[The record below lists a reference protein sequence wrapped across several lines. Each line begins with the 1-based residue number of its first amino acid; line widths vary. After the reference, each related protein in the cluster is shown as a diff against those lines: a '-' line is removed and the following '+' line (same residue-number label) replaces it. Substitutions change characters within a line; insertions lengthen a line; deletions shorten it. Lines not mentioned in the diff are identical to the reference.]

1 MNVED
6 KRRMFSEAY
15 RVLAPSGRYTI
26 SHLAQGPGGE
36 PYYPVPWAMEPS
48 YSFLG
53 TPEEILECLS
63 AVGFVNIQRRTES
76 GTTGSAKSDL
86 GPSTIMGSDMPER
99 QANVARSVNDGRLIR
114 MLVVAQHK

>member
-1 MNVED
+1 MNVGD

-15 RVLAPSGRYTI
+15 RVLAPSGRYMI

-36 PYYPVPWAMEPS
+36 PHYPLPWARELS

-53 TPEEILECLS
+53 TPEEILECLR
-63 AVGFVNIQRRTES
+63 AVGFVNIQSRTES
-76 GTTGSAKSDL
+76 GAPGSARNDL

-99 QANVARSVNDGRLIR
+99 QANVARSVKDGRLIR
-114 MLVVAQHK
+114 MLVVAQRK

>member
-1 MNVED
+1 
-6 KRRMFSEAY
+6 MFSEAY

-36 PYYPVPWAMEPS
+36 PHYPLPWAREPS

-76 GTTGSAKSDL
+76 GIPGSAKSDL

-114 MLVVAQHK
+114 MLVVAQRK

>member
-26 SHLAQGPGGE
+26 SHLAQGPGGK
-36 PYYPVPWAMEPS
+36 PHYPLPWAREPS
-48 YSFLG
+48 YSFLR
-53 TPEEILECLS
+53 TPEEILECLR

-76 GTTGSAKSDL
+76 GAPGSARNDL
-86 GPSTIMGSDMPER
+86 GTSTIMGSDMPER
-99 QANVARSVNDGRLIR
+99 QANEARSVNEGTLIR
-114 MLVVAQHK
+114 MLVVAQRK